1 MIAVKLLFAV
11 MIFAKRRRI
20 RVFTDKARIFIK
32 AGNGGNGAIS
42 WRREKYVPA
51 GGPDGGDGGNGGSVI
66 FHVDTGMTTL
76 MDFRYKRKYAAGTGM
91 DGAGQRKKGRSG
103 DDIIISV
110 PQGTLVRDAE
120 SNLILA
126 DMSDPDKDV
135 VIAKGG
141 NGGWGNAHFATA
153 VRQAPN
159 FAKNGHPGEERE
171 VILELKLLA
180 DVGLV
185 GFPNVGKSTLLSMT
199 TKAQPKIA
207 NYHFTTLEPN
217 LGVVD
222 LGDHRSFVMADIPGI
237 IEGASE
243 GVGLGHEFLR
253 HIERTRLL
261 LHVVDVSGIEGR
273 NPIEDFDIIN
283 SELSAYDMALEERPQ
298 IVVANKTDII
308 QDEEMY
314 NEFLSEMDKRGY
326 EVISIS
332 AATGKGVKELMM
344 RAYEEIQKLP
354 PVLTFEPQVD
364 LEAERFVDK
373 SGKGYE
379 IHREDGVYVITGS
392 WIETVGN
399 SVTFDDNE
407 SLGYFQRALI
417 NRGVIEE
424 LISMGIKEGEL
435 VRIGDLEFE
444 FLF

>member
-1 MIAVKLLFAV
+1 M
-11 MIFAKRRRI
+11 
-20 RVFTDKARIFIK
+20 FTDKAKIFIK

-51 GGPDGGDGGNGGSVI
+51 GGPDGGDGGNGGDVI

-91 DGAGQRKKGRSG
+91 DGAGQRKKGKDG
-103 DDIIISV
+103 EDIIINV

-120 SNLILA
+120 SNLIIA
-126 DMSDPDKDV
+126 DLSDPDRDEI
-135 VIAKGG
+135 IAKGG
-141 NGGWGNAHFATA
+141 SGGWGNSHFATA

-159 FAKNGHPGEERE
+159 FAKNGQKGEERE

-222 LGDHRSFVMADIPGI
+222 LGDSRSFVMADIPGI

-261 LHVVDVSGIEGR
+261 IHVVDVSGIEGR
-273 NPIEDFDIIN
+273 NPIEDLDIIN
-283 SELSAYDMALEERPQ
+283 SELAAYDMALEERPQ
-298 IVVANKTDII
+298 IIAANKSDII
-308 QDEEMY
+308 QDEAAYEA
-314 NEFLSEMDKRGY
+314 FLEETKRRGL
-326 EVISIS
+326 EVITIS
-332 AATGKGVKELMM
+332 AATGKNVDTLMK
-344 RAYEEIQKLP
+344 RAYEELSKLP
-354 PVLTFEPQVD
+354 PIVTFEPQVD

-379 IHREDGVYVITGS
+379 IHRDGDKFVITGS
-392 WIETVGN
+392 WIEAVGN

-424 LISMGIKEGEL
+424 LIEMGIKEGQL
-435 VRIGDLEFE
+435 VQIGDLEFE